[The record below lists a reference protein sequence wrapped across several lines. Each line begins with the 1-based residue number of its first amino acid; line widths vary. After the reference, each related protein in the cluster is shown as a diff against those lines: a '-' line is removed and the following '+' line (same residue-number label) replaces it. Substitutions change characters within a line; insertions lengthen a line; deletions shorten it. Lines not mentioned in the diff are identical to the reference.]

1 MPTSSSLFAMTPA
14 PARLEPDCIP
24 AGMEL
29 FPAANEDQFV
39 SLLPSSVINLSMARM
54 PSFHAQKSS
63 SRSPSVKRED
73 SIFIACRY
81 AHWEPNP
88 NFLMMQSL
96 GPALICILSCT
107 ISYTFLLDLYTVG
120 RTTCSAS
127 PSAFLVTDSLKR
139 CHNVIRQAET
149 ARQMTHMQRQ
159 NDKITFKKI

>member
-88 NFLMMQSL
+88 NFLRMQSL
-96 GPALICILSCT
+96 GPALICILHARSRIRSCS
-107 ISYTFLLDLYTVG
+107 ICI
-120 RTTCSAS
+120 RSAAL
-127 PSAFLVTDSLKR
+127 PAVP
-139 CHNVIRQAET
+139 RQVLFWL
-149 ARQMTHMQRQ
+149 R
-159 NDKITFKKI
+159 IL